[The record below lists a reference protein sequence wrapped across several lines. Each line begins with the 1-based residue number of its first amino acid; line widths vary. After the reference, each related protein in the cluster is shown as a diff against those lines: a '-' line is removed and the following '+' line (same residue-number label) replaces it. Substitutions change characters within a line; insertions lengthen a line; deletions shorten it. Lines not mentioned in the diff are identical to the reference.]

1 MKLRSYPHLIKL
13 NTFIIMMII
22 VCDLFVLPHHNPD
35 IDVSQVSASHRM
47 KLTPHSK
54 LNSMQS
60 TDEREFNSK

>member
-1 MKLRSYPHLIKL
+1 
-13 NTFIIMMII
+13 MMII